1 MPLILTLLIIYSML
15 IAFHLPSWKLKLFYQ
30 VIAHATSGSSAWP
43 CRKKD
48 NTLSWHP
55 GQLWLDPSY
64 LFIASIQKSRKTS
77 KYTHCLILQSRKA
90 MIFIEML
97 SLFSFLDALLL
108 PGCSLP
114 HWSSKKWCLF
124 FFTHWKSF
132 IDKSI
137 LIWGKK
143 NDITRIKKP
152 WYCLLLGFHD
162 IREGRS
168 PFLCF
173 LRKYPSNWHLE
184 VRSLHCYIV

>member
-1 MPLILTLLIIYSML
+1 MPLILTLLIIYSVL

-30 VIAHATSGSSAWP
+30 VIAHAASGSSAWP

-143 NDITRIKKP
+143 MILSILRNLDIVFSWVFMT
-152 WYCLLLGFHD
+152 LGKVEVLFFASCESILQTD
-162 IREGRS
+162 I
-168 PFLCF
+168 
-173 LRKYPSNWHLE
+173 
-184 VRSLHCYIV
+184 